1 MSARMDDTG
10 SAGAGSGPPAWRD
23 HPSFGMAVGFLAV
36 IVAVLGVGVALG
48 VLMLGAVGEVRE
60 EVREVRGEVEEVRAE
75 VGELRERMVRVESK
89 LEVLAGEWPPPAE
102 APPGR

>member
-1 MSARMDDTG
+1 
-10 SAGAGSGPPAWRD
+10 
-23 HPSFGMAVGFLAV
+23 MAVGFLAV

-48 VLMLGAVGEVRE
+48 VLMLGAVGEVQEEVRE
-60 EVREVRGEVEEVRAE
+60 VRRDVREVRGEVEEVRAE

-102 APPGR
+102 APPGQ